1 MNSRATPFRSW
12 ALLALLPLLL
22 VPLLAVITTRTALA
36 DPLDPPGTA
45 GTAPSDAGPAR
56 TAAVTANSLTQF
68 KVVTGQVV
76 LSEDACGTNAPSC
89 TVQIVKPS
97 PMATVAEADLFCATT
112 GLSNYHPND
121 GEVTLNGALVKW
133 DQIIPS
139 AIQSFNARDDVTSI
153 VKPVADAA
161 LPGTV
166 TFTITENP
174 TLKYDGCILKVIWN
188 DPTTTQNSILIYFGA
203 QQTTGDTLVVNFAQP
218 LSASAFAAPL
228 EFSLGISF
236 GHQPSFPSQFSQ
248 VDVNGMRLTTSAG
261 GEDDGTFNQNGAL
274 ITVGGTGDSSANP
287 LPFAAP
293 VTATVPDDELYDLRP
308 FVNVGDTSMTIFT
321 LNPSNDDNIFIA
333 NLFLRNVTV
342 VTAALVLTPPAATNP
357 VGTQHCVTAT
367 ATAANGDPT
376 PNVTVIFSVTGAN
389 PRPNTSGTTDANGQT
404 TFCYTGTVAGS
415 DVISAFADTNNNG
428 SFDPGEARD
437 EALKEWLAGPPAT
450 LVLTPPTATNTVGDQ
465 HCVTATVADVFANPT
480 PGITVRFTVIG
491 AAATFSTPSSGSAT
505 TNGAGQA
512 TFCFTAALPGV
523 NGIHAFADTNNSGS
537 QDPGEPFGDAEKTW
551 ILPVGTALCE
561 IKVTD
566 GGHITAINADSASFG
581 GVARSDDAG
590 NASGNEEYQDH
601 GPAMPMNVKA
611 TEILAITCTPD
622 FKTATVYG
630 TATIDGSGSYA
641 FRIRMTDNNEPG
653 KGYDVYGILLSNGYN
668 SGDKVLDGGNIQIHK
683 L

>member
-1 MNSRATPFRSW
+1 M
-12 ALLALLPLLL
+12 
-22 VPLLAVITTRTALA
+22 
-36 DPLDPPGTA
+36 
-45 GTAPSDAGPAR
+45 
-56 TAAVTANSLTQF
+56 TANSLTQF

-236 GHQPSFPSQFSQ
+236 GLQPSFPSQFSQ

-428 SFDPGEARD
+428 SFDPGEARG